1 MKKKK
6 KKCKLRLISGYF
18 NNALN
23 FKYKSSPHC
32 FNSLFPL
39 DTDPNMTPFLHPFK
53 NRDPLLKVQPPAS
66 MKRPFFSALDFLVN
80 IGVNNI
86 ISNGRGF

>member
-1 MKKKK
+1 MS
-6 KKCKLRLISGYF
+6 II
-18 NNALN
+18 LN
-23 FKYKSSPHC
+23 HKSSPLC
-32 FNSLFPL
+32 FNFLFPL

-53 NRDPLLKVQPPAS
+53 NRDPPLKSATPCLDE
-66 MKRPFFSALDFLVN
+66 KTFFSALDFLVN